1 MLKLL
6 PKKQA
11 KTPPADTK
19 LINFLQD
26 LSRED
31 FINPFEELARMK
43 LQVQKLLKE
52 LQKERN

>member
-1 MLKLL
+1 MLKFL

-11 KTPPADTK
+11 KTNLADTK
-19 LINFLQD
+19 LINFLRD

-43 LQVQKLLKE
+43 LQAQNYLKE